1 MVKIRRIDWSE
12 STAKSDLATLR
23 KSLSLEGGQVSAAS
37 SRRTKEVFGEPL
49 SPVCVVRRIV
59 DEVKLTGDEA
69 VARYCRLL
77 DGSDLAPGEF
87 RLDAGEFEAAYA
99 RVDEDFRDA
108 LSLAKDNI
116 EQYQRKLLGDRS
128 ATFERDGVRL
138 ESVVRCL
145 TRVGVYVPGGQA
157 AYPSAVL
164 MDVIP
169 AQVAGCKE
177 IVVATP
183 PGKLNDQ
190 VMAAFYLLGLDE
202 VYQVGGATAVAML
215 AYGTESVRKVDMI
228 VGAGNI
234 FVTLAKREVCGSV
247 RIDMFAGPSEILVLA
262 DESADADFVAADL
275 LSQAEHYPGSAMLV
289 STSQKLIDDVAEAL
303 ERQLPRLPRE
313 EMCRESLEE
322 YGALIRVDDLET
334 AAEVAN
340 MIAPEHLEIM
350 TAKPR
355 EMAASIKNAGTVFLG
370 ASTPEAA
377 GDYTAG
383 SSHTLPTGGTAR
395 FASGLSALDF
405 LKRITFIEYTREALS
420 AELPAILS
428 LARNEGLEAHARAAE
443 WRFEKD

>member
-12 STAKSDLATLR
+12 PTARGDLAALR
-23 KSLSLEGGQVSAAS
+23 NSLSLEGGQVTAAS
-37 SRRTKEVFGEPL
+37 NRRTKEAFGEPL
-49 SPVCVVRRIV
+49 SPVSVVRRII
-59 DEVKLTGDEA
+59 DEVKLRGDEA
-69 VARYCRLL
+69 VARYSKLL
-77 DGSDLAPGEF
+77 DGVEMAPGEF
-87 RLDAGEFEAAYA
+87 RLDPAEFEAAYA

-108 LSLAKDNI
+108 LSVAKGNI
-116 EQYQRKLLGDRS
+116 EQYQRKILCDCP
-128 ATFERDGVRL
+128 ATLERGGVRL
-138 ESVVRCL
+138 ESLVRCL
-145 TRVGVYVPGGQA
+145 RRVGIYVPGGEA

-169 AQVAGCKE
+169 AQVAGCNE
-177 IVVATP
+177 IAVATP
-183 PGKLNDQ
+183 PGKITDQ
-190 VMAAFYLLGLDE
+190 VMAAFHLLSVDE

-215 AYGTESVRKVDMI
+215 AYGTQSVSKVDMI

-234 FVTLAKREVCGSV
+234 FVTLAKREVCGIV

-262 DESADADFVAADL
+262 DEFADADFVAADL
-275 LSQAEHYPGSAMLV
+275 LSQAEHYPGSAILV
-289 STSQKLIDDVAEAL
+289 STSQELIDAVAEAL
-303 ERQLPRLPRE
+303 DRHLSRLPRE
-313 EMCRESLEE
+313 EMCRESLEQ

-340 MIAPEHLEIM
+340 LIAPEHLEIM
-350 TAKPR
+350 TEEPR
-355 EMAASIKNAGTVFLG
+355 RIAPLIENAGTVFLG

-395 FASGLSALDF
+395 FTSGLSSLDF
-405 LKRITFIEYTREALS
+405 LKRITFIEYTRDALR

-428 LARNEGLEAHARAAE
+428 LARNEGLEAHARAVE